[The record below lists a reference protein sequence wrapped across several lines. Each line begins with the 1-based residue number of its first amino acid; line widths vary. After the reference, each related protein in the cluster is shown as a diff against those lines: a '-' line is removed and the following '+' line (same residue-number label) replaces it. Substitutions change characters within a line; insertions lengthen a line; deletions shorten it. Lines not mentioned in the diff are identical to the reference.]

1 MTKAKW
7 YFDFI
12 SPFAYLQFARFPQL
26 PNNLEVTPVPAVLGQ
41 FCSIGANLG
50 QPKFHPRGV
59 LFIDFFNGTLI
70 N

>member
-26 PNNLEVTPVPAVLGQ
+26 PNNLEITPVPAVFGAILQ
-41 FCSIGANLG
+41 SMENLANLQTAQSG
-50 QPKFHPRGV
+50 K
-59 LFIDFFNGTLI
+59 IT
-70 N
+70 